1 MRSVIQ
7 LRLFLSM
14 ALIFFFSA
22 AIAQNASDGTVE
34 KLLKVYKDKGVE
46 ATLIAYEKENT
57 SKEYE
62 GLQEPL
68 NQLGYRIMN
77 GENDPDAAAKIFM
90 AQIEEYPDKPN
101 PYDSYA
107 DAMMKK
113 GNEEE
118 AKKHLQKSISLM
130 DNWEDKEA
138 SKNLMTASKSKLAR
152 LEGKHKSM
160 DFLVGDWEMKNYSI
174 KDGEKTLRFSDD
186 VSFESS
192 KYNSVII
199 TRFINEEDKFEGTQ
213 IMTYNAVNDEFD
225 VMRVDNNLMNG
236 FEKSTFK
243 VKESSD
249 NKIVMIE
256 TSEENGVKKT
266 VKHIFNKKDGDLEWE
281 IHEKDKSDKENMV
294 AVNIMTK
301 KN

>member
-1 MRSVIQ
+1 
-7 LRLFLSM
+7 
-14 ALIFFFSA
+14 
-22 AIAQNASDGTVE
+22 
-34 KLLKVYKDKGVE
+34 
-46 ATLIAYEKENT
+46 
-57 SKEYE
+57 
-62 GLQEPL
+62 
-68 NQLGYRIMN
+68 
-77 GENDPDAAAKIFM
+77 
-90 AQIEEYPDKPN
+90 
-101 PYDSYA
+101 
-107 DAMMKK
+107 
-113 GNEEE
+113 
-118 AKKHLQKSISLM
+118 M